1 MIVTHCGDSKR
12 PVGTF
17 TCSCGFIYSRRGPDS
32 SAEDRYRI
40 GRIKNFGPVW
50 EKKLK
55 ELVEHKQLTVREVA
69 RKLKV
74 DDNTV
79 KKYAKRLL
87 LNVPWHIGK
96 LDDHGISDNKDE
108 KEKFEELQHK
118 HRNTWKIM
126 QERHKELSKTSLR
139 KLVPATYTWL
149 YRHDRYWLDS
159 NSPGSGNNNYHN
171 NRVDWEARDLQ
182 VLSKVKKIVKEMLQW
197 KGKPER
203 ITISRTGKKFGLLAL
218 LEKHIEMP
226 LRQFTRP

>member
-1 MIVTHCGDSKR
+1 
-12 PVGTF
+12 
-17 TCSCGFIYSRRGPDS
+17 
-32 SAEDRYRI
+32 
-40 GRIKNFGPVW
+40 
-50 EKKLK
+50 
-55 ELVEHKQLTVREVA
+55 
-69 RKLKV
+69 
-74 DDNTV
+74 
-79 KKYAKRLL
+79 
-87 LNVPWHIGK
+87 
-96 LDDHGISDNKDE
+96 
-108 KEKFEELQHK
+108 
-118 HRNTWKIM
+118 M